1 MTDSVSSDI
10 RHFYEDTARESLAS
24 ILHRAFGIYCR
35 EPEDGF
41 RRVFNKRDTPENLW
55 WNKKSDD
62 RQVEIDF
69 LAHVVPLSTL
79 SDVDT
84 AKVSENPNVQVF
96 KSTNQPTTETSVGVA
111 HQFQQTKSVSPEK
124 AAPPPDDDYDHFQ
137 YVIAEIT
144 CGGQKAVLAKLQQLE
159 KDCYFLCS
167 RASPSLIDVN
177 DFKVLETVAFV
188 AVVAPSLDEKEIKKK
203 IFSVSEPLPLL
214 KELYNRG
221 KFVRVEHKATI
232 TVIVKEISSKLD
244 SVVESVSEQS
254 EALEAKLS
262 EQTEAT
268 QALEA
273 KLSEQTEATQTIR
286 IQLALMTEQ
295 LSALQQFLAE
305 RLPR

>member
-10 RHFYEDTARESLAS
+10 RHFYEDIARESLAS

-35 EPEDGF
+35 EPENGF

-55 WNKKSDD
+55 WNNKSDD

-69 LAHVVPLSTL
+69 LAHVAPLSTL
-79 SDVDT
+79 SDVDA

-96 KSTNQPTTETSVGVA
+96 KSTTQTTTETSVGVA

-124 AAPPPDDDYDHFQ
+124 AAPLGDDYDHFQ

-167 RASPSLIDVN
+167 RASPSLTDVN

-188 AVVAPSLDEKEIKKK
+188 AVVAPSLDEREIQKR